1 MNVAKR
7 LRLLIVLLLA
17 IQLSNCAFAQ
27 TKADVLQDTSLIS
40 NEQYQYLVQNFSKNK
55 VIPAGYEKII
65 LYALSFFPELK
76 EYKIKFQVRPKGS
89 PLSSRP
95 AWGSVFSNARKRTYM
110 VFIHAHQDSSVSSD
124 IFNRAPIPG
133 QIGIVGHELSHVV
146 NFTKESSFGLIGIG
160 ASHIS
165 KSYMDRFEFYTD
177 SLCIEH
183 GLGYYLMY
191 WTKMFEG
198 FYGDGDSVQAYYKS
212 KSTPTGERY
221 MSAKTIQKYIDK
233 SPMYRKP
240 ETDKSN

>member
-1 MNVAKR
+1 MNGTVR
-7 LRLLIVLLLA
+7 ILLIIVMVLVM
-17 IQLSNCAFAQ
+17 QFSKGVFAQ
-27 TKADVLQDTSLIS
+27 TKKDVLQDTSLIS
-40 NEQYQYLVQNFSKNK
+40 FEQYQHLVQNFSQNK
-55 VIPAGYEKII
+55 IIPAGYEKII

-76 EYKIKFQVRPKGS
+76 DYKIEFKVRPKGS

-95 AWGSVFSNARKRTYM
+95 SWGSIFSNARKRTYM
-110 VFIHAHQDSSVSSD
+110 VFIHAHDDSSVYSN
-124 IFNRAPIPG
+124 IFRKAPLPG
-133 QIGIVGHELSHVV
+133 QIGIIGHELSHVV

-198 FYGDGDSVQAYYKS
+198 FYGDGDSVPGSNKS
-212 KSTPTGERY
+212 KATPTGERY
-221 MSAKTIQKYIDK
+221 MSARTIQRYIDK
-233 SPMYRKP
+233 SPMYRKH
-240 ETDKSN
+240 EEGKSN